1 MAEAV
6 GPATTEEVRVVS
18 TPTRKN
24 TGKSKH
30 NHRKKQD
37 SSRNTT
43 SGQRW

>member
-6 GPATTEEVRVVS
+6 GQATTEEVRVVS

-30 NHRKKQD
+30 NPRKKPD